1 MLKYWPLIRNSTA
14 FKLGITALV
23 SFVLYQLAAFLLPIL
38 LSIGLAFI
46 LYPLVN
52 LITKIQV
59 SRLSVHINRI
69 VAIIVA
75 ILAFCAFMVLA
86 VGLIL
91 LPLFGQINELFARM
105 PSLAAKVHNA
115 DLESLFQ
122 VGIGQLPSDFDMLF
136 DDLVN
141 WGMGF
146 IGGVLHNLVISSI
159 DIVKNLVGL
168 LIVPFL
174 TFYFLKDWR
183 ELRAMLIHFFTY
195 QDQPRAAQVLDKIG
209 LTLANYVNGLGK
221 CSLISA
227 FCITLG
233 TAYLGIDFPLV
244 LGFWALLAETV
255 PVVGPMLGAVPAIF
269 IALGQSSSTA
279 IQVAL
284 FYIIYYQID
293 ANFIMPKI
301 MGEKID
307 LHPVI
312 ILLSLLL
319 GGKLFGILG
328 MIFSVP
334 VAVVYRVLY
343 RELWHAGEEAQQGN
357 G

>member
-1 MLKYWPLIRNSTA
+1 MFKYWPRIRTSTA
-14 FKLGITALV
+14 FKLAVTALV
-23 SFVLYQLAAFLLPIL
+23 SILLYESAAFMLPIF
-38 LSIGLAFI
+38 LSVGLAFV

-52 LITKIQV
+52 VITRLKL
-59 SRLSVHINRI
+59 SRLYVHVDRI

-75 ILAFCAFMVLA
+75 IMAFCALLVLA

-91 LPLFGQINELFARM
+91 LPLFGQINELFQRM
-105 PSLAAKVHNA
+105 PSLAAKVHSTDWEN
-115 DLESLFQ
+115 LIQFG
-122 VGIGQLPSDFDMLF
+122 VGKLPSNFDMLL
-136 DDLVN
+136 DDMIN

-146 IGGVLHNLVISSI
+146 IGSVLHNLVRSSI
-159 DIVKNLVGL
+159 NIVSNLVGL

-183 ELRAMLIHFFTY
+183 ELRAMLINFFTY
-195 QDQPRAAQVLDKIG
+195 EAQPKVARVVDRIG
-209 LTLANYVNGLGK
+209 LTLSAYVNGLGK
-221 CSLISA
+221 CALISG

-233 TAYLGIDFPLV
+233 TAIIGMDFPLV
-244 LGFWALLAETV
+244 LGFWAILAETV

-269 IALGQSSSTA
+269 IAFGQSSSMA
-279 IQVAL
+279 VHVAL
-284 FYIIYYQID
+284 FYLIYYQID

-312 ILLSLLL
+312 ILLSLLI

-343 RELWHAGEEAQQGN
+343 KELWHAGESSEKNAG
-357 G
+357 